1 MINSNKMNL
10 GQLLLRQGVLDED
23 QLAHAMAE
31 HKRTGLML
39 SKILVRLGMVSEETL
54 TNILGSQM
62 QSSTKMRIGEMLLAQ
77 GAVGQGSRDA
87 KDFGQAPGAYL
98 GGFGLHARRTPY

>member
-39 SKILVRLGMVSEETL
+39 SKIKF
-54 TNILGSQM
+54 ILM
-62 QSSTKMRIGEMLLAQ
+62 FVFLCLC
-77 GAVGQGSRDA
+77 
-87 KDFGQAPGAYL
+87 
-98 GGFGLHARRTPY
+98 

>member
-1 MINSNKMNL
+1 MINGTKMNV

-39 SKILVRLGMVSEETL
+39 SKILVRLGMVSGYANEHF
-54 TNILGSQM
+54 GC
-62 QSSTKMRIGEMLLAQ
+62 AD
-77 GAVGQGSRDA
+77 AVFHQDA
-87 KDFGQAPGAYL
+87 YW
-98 GGFGLHARRTPY
+98 

>member
-1 MINSNKMNL
+1 MMNNSKMNL

-39 SKILVRLGMVSEETL
+39 SKIMFIFSNVGVHTVSP
-54 TNILGSQM
+54 
-62 QSSTKMRIGEMLLAQ
+62 
-77 GAVGQGSRDA
+77 A
-87 KDFGQAPGAYL
+87 KSLQ
-98 GGFGLHARRTPY
+98 